1 MYRAKDTVWVPATVT
16 CKLPGGHIE
25 VKVLDNHGGIGY
37 YAFKNDYVKPL
48 ILDKELQAGD
58 IAKTPNG
65 DKWKILARVGDS
77 VWVRQGKNTYIKLVK
92 DLERCV

>member
-1 MYRAKDTVWVPATVT
+1 MYRVKDTVWVPATVT
-16 CKLPGGHIE
+16 GELPGGNIE
-25 VKVLDNHGGIGY
+25 VKVLDNHGQMGY

-58 IAKTPNG
+58 IAKTTNG
-65 DKWKILARVGDS
+65 ERWEVLARVDGL
-77 VWVRQGKNTYIKLVK
+77 VWVRQGKNTYIKQVA